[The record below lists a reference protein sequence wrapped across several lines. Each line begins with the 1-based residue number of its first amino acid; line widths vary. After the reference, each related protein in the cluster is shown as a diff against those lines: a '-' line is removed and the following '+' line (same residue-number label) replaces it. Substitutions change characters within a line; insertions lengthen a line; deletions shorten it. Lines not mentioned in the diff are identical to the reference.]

1 MSIRVVVCIL
11 LAVYFSI
18 YAWRN
23 YFVSLCAAIL
33 AMAIM
38 QHPDVIENLK
48 GIGGIQGLNLWNIIM
63 FNVCLSWLAHRRSEG
78 SVWDMPRY
86 IRNLLLAYLFIMA
99 LSAVRLL
106 FHIPYQYGLT
116 FGGVISEDFINSI
129 KWVVPGLI
137 LFDACRTQRR
147 VTVALLVIVGL
158 NLLLALQVIKH
169 MPPSYALSDEFQH
182 IAAKLVQNETGYNRV
197 TLSMMLGGASWAAL
211 MLLPLGQTQRQR
223 YMIFAA
229 AGTIALGQALTGGRS
244 GYVAWGIVGLIL
256 GVVHWRRILIFI
268 PIVVIAVCVF
278 LPAVRDRMLQGFTS
292 NGAAPDTY
300 EVTSGRNI
308 AWPYVIAKIKE
319 EPLFGFGREAMI
331 TTGIYQRI
339 LDETY
344 QDESFPHPHN
354 AYLQLLL
361 DDGIFGFLLVIP
373 FYFVVLRLGFRLLSE
388 RDDPLC
394 KAVGGVGVSM
404 VLALMVAGLAGETFY
419 PREGAIGMWAAIGV
433 LLRIVVEQQKATE
446 ENTRLFGEPET
457 SGDEPG
463 TEVEASHISA

>member
-1 MSIRVVVCIL
+1 MSIRVVVCVL
-11 LAVYFSI
+11 LAVYFSL

-33 AMAIM
+33 SMAIM

-86 IRNLLLAYLFIMA
+86 IRNLLLAYLFIMF
-99 LSAVRLL
+99 LSTVRLL

-129 KWVVPGLI
+129 KWVVPSLI

-147 VTVALLVIVGL
+147 VIVALLVIVGL

-169 MPPSYALSDEFQH
+169 VPLSYALSDEFQH
-182 IAAKLVQNETGYNRV
+182 FAYKLVQNETGYNRV
-197 TLSMMLGGASWAAL
+197 TLSIMLGGASWAAL

-268 PIVVIAVCVF
+268 PIVVIAVCIF
-278 LPAVRDRMLQGFTS
+278 LPAVRDRMLQGIAS
-292 NGAAPDTY
+292 NGEGADAG
-300 EVTSGRNI
+300 EMTSGRNI
-308 AWPYVIAKIKE
+308 AWPYVIDKIKE
-319 EPLFGFGREAMI
+319 SPIFGFGREAMLS
-331 TTGIYQRI
+331 TG
-339 LDETY
+339 
-344 QDESFPHPHN
+344 
-354 AYLQLLL
+354 LLPKNP
-361 DDGIFGFLLVIP
+361 G
-373 FYFVVLRLGFRLLSE
+373 RHRST
-388 RDDPLC
+388 
-394 KAVGGVGVSM
+394 GGVSPP
-404 VLALMVAGLAGETFY
+404 A
-419 PREGAIGMWAAIGV
+419 
-433 LLRIVVEQQKATE
+433 
-446 ENTRLFGEPET
+446 
-457 SGDEPG
+457 
-463 TEVEASHISA
+463 